1 MQALM
6 RDKDEAGAGFGKQYV
21 AATNAY
27 MRQFRWL
34 RLCMGSCLYRRVLAR
49 LLFDETLIFCR
60 ARRDAIGHKSACHSL
75 VRRLDLASGMGVYV
89 VRWKDTI
96 GIGSRCFAAALFAQ
110 FLLMPAFAQ
119 RASSANRT
127 TYEKLAPP
135 MSQAMAV
142 NVKGAVA
149 IETCRL
155 VHKVSFTSDG
165 FKVVGVPPKNITKF
179 AIVKDSISFSDGTVI
194 RKPSF
199 ENPIST
205 TIKGFGEQSFIDT
218 KYFSYNTTDKAPMK
232 DKIGTIELSKT
243 FETSMGLGSTSVVLM
258 SVNGSINGINIFIER
273 SNNYGYSPLNILH
286 KTSTE
291 SSWDYFVGACRVTSI
306 RQ

>member
-1 MQALM
+1 M
-6 RDKDEAGAGFGKQYV
+6 
-21 AATNAY
+21 
-27 MRQFRWL
+27 
-34 RLCMGSCLYRRVLAR
+34 
-49 LLFDETLIFCR
+49 
-60 ARRDAIGHKSACHSL
+60 
-75 VRRLDLASGMGVYV
+75 
-89 VRWKDTI
+89 RWKKNI
-96 GIGSRCFAAALFAQ
+96 EIGSRCLAAA
-110 FLLMPAFAQ
+110 FLVQYLAMPAFAQ

-135 MSQAMAV
+135 MSQAMTV
-142 NVKGAVA
+142 NVKGAAA

-218 KYFSYNTTDKAPMK
+218 KYFSYNTTEKAPMK

-243 FETSMGLGSTSVVLM
+243 FETGSSMGLGSTSVVLM

-273 SNNYGYSPLNILH
+273 ANNYGYSPLNILH
-286 KTSTE
+286 KTNPE